1 VLRGHAIGLPTNREQ
16 RRRDSIMSKEQENKA
31 IVGRWF
37 KEFWGSPWNPR
48 IVDELAAPDM
58 LLQYSLHAPRRGRAD
73 VTAFM
78 RGFRAAFPDLN
89 FWGAPRNCARPAK
102 ARSYPDIRETFLR
115 IARDYDLIADNI
127 EAADSLRITKTP
139 SDAPR

>member
-1 VLRGHAIGLPTNREQ
+1 MLPASDKPRAAKERLDHVEGTGKQSHRRSVVQGVL
-16 RRRDSIMSKEQENKA
+16 
-31 IVGRWF
+31 
-37 KEFWGSPWNPR
+37 GSPWNPR

>member
-1 VLRGHAIGLPTNREQ
+1 VVQGVL
-16 RRRDSIMSKEQENKA
+16 
-31 IVGRWF
+31 
-37 KEFWGSPWNPR
+37 GSPWNPR